1 MRIGIA
7 ATRLAG
13 VDGVTFE
20 VAKWEEVL
28 ERMGHEVRLLAG
40 DVDALRPHSRLVPA
54 MHFTHPPAARV
65 TAAAFDADCDASS
78 VRREIDRLAEQL
90 APVIEAWMDVQGIRL
105 LIVENA
111 WAIPMHLPLAVALRR
126 VVQSTGIPAIGHHH
140 DYWWERERFAGCI
153 VPDVLDEAFPPNLP
167 GITHASINSLAALE
181 LRRRRG
187 VASSV
192 IPNVFD
198 FSRGR
203 PRPHPAIRRRLRA
216 ELGMGARGLLVIQP
230 TRVVPRKGIELAID
244 LVARLRDRH
253 AVLLITSPAGD
264 EGLEY
269 LVEMQR
275 LAKERGVDLRYA
287 ADRFAPD
294 LEGKPLRPAHSLHDA
309 YLAADLVTYPS
320 LYEGY
325 GNALVE
331 AIYYGKP
338 VVVNRYSVY
347 EADIAPLGFRL
358 IEIDGAITPDTV
370 REVKL
375 AVADP
380 ARQGRIARHNF
391 EIARRH
397 LSYEVLQRR
406 LARFIRKL
414 TVASSSP
421 G

>member
-1 MRIGIA
+1 MTDLRI
-7 ATRLAG
+7 
-13 VDGVTFE
+13 
-20 VAKWEEVL
+20 
-28 ERMGHEVRLLAG
+28 
-40 DVDALRPHSRLVPA
+40 
-54 MHFTHPPAARV
+54 
-65 TAAAFDADCDASS
+65 
-78 VRREIDRLAEQL
+78 Q
-90 APVIEAWMDVQGIRL
+90 L
-105 LIVENA
+105 LIVQNA

-126 VVQSTGIPAIGHHH
+126 VVQNTGIPAIGHHH

-153 VPDVLDEAFPPNLP
+153 VPDVLEEAFPPNLP
-167 GITHASINSLAALE
+167 GIVHVSINSLAARE

-187 VASSV
+187 IASSV

-203 PRPHPAIRRRLRA
+203 PRPHPAIRRRMRE
-216 ELGMGARGLLVIQP
+216 ELGMGKSGLLFVQP

-244 LVARLRDRH
+244 LVARLRERDS
-253 AVLLITSPAGD
+253 VLLITSPAGD

-269 LVEMQR
+269 LVEIER

-309 YLAADLVTYPS
+309 YLAADLITYPS

-338 VVVNRYSVY
+338 VLVNRYSVY
-347 EADIAPLGFRL
+347 DADIRPLGFKL
-358 IEIDGAITPDTV
+358 IEIDGEVTAETV
-370 REVKL
+370 REVKR
-375 AVADP
+375 AFSDP
-380 ARQGRIARHNF
+380 ARQARIARRNF
-391 EIARRH
+391 EIGRRH
-397 LSYEVLQRR
+397 LAYEVLQRR

-414 TVASSSP
+414 T
-421 G
+421 

>member
-1 MRIGIA
+1 MRIGVA
-7 ATRLAG
+7 ATRIAG

-20 VAKWEEVL
+20 IAKWESVL
-28 ERMGHEVRLLAG
+28 ERMGHDVRLIG
-40 DVDALRPHSRLVPA
+40 GEVDALRPDARLVPA

-65 TAAAFDADCDASS
+65 TAAAFDAESDASA

-90 APVIEAWMDVQGIRL
+90 VPVIEDWVTGRGIEL
-105 LIVENA
+105 LIVQNA
-111 WAIPMHLPLAVALRR
+111 WAIPMHLPLAVAMRR
-126 VVQSTGIPAIGHHH
+126 VVTTLGVPAIGHHH

-167 GITHASINSLAALE
+167 GIIHVSINSLAARE

-187 VASSV
+187 IASSV

-203 PRPHPAIRRRLRA
+203 PRPHPALRRRLRE
-216 ELGMGARGLLVIQP
+216 ELGMGSRGLLVVQP

-253 AVLLITSPAGD
+253 AVLLLTSPAGD

-269 LVEMQR
+269 LVELEKR
-275 LAKERGVDLRYA
+275 AEDAGVRLRYA

-294 LEGKPLRPAHSLHDA
+294 LEGRPLGPAHSLHDA
-309 YLAADLVTYPS
+309 YLAADLITYPS
-320 LYEGY
+320 SYEGY

-347 EADIAPLGFRL
+347 ESDIAPLGFRL
-358 IEIDGAITPDTV
+358 IEVDGAITADTV
-370 REVKL
+370 REVKRAL
-375 AVADP
+375 ADP
-380 ARQGRIARHNF
+380 ERQRRIARRNF

-414 TVASSSP
+414 TGSTLPS
-421 G
+421 